1 MDRETVIA
9 KLRAHEEEL
18 KNAGVLHL
26 SLFGSVAC
34 GAAGPDSDVDLIVE
48 FDKSRWLTLIGAIG
62 IENRIADLWVS
73 RWIWHNR
80 GTSSRV
86 CRREQSA
93 RPYLSFNDAV
103 QSLQDP

>member
-26 SLFGSVAC
+26 SLFGSVAR

-48 FDKSRWLTLIGAIG
+48 FDKSRRLTLIGAIG
-62 IENRIADLWVS
+62 IENRIADLLGVS
-73 RWIWHNR
+73 VDLAQQGNLKP
-80 GTSSRV
+80 RV
-86 CRREQSA
+86 QARAERE
-93 RPYLSFNDAV
+93 AV
-103 QSLQDP
+103 LVF